1 MSESALNIQFED
13 ETSMLEWSRQAAST
27 IVQNSGESGLVIHLV
42 GDLGM
47 GKTTLSRGLIQAL
60 GHKGNVKSPTY
71 TLVEPYELNGF
82 NVYHFDLY
90 RLADAEELEYMGVR
104 DYFAP
109 NSLCL
114 VEWPEKGEGILP
126 EADLQIELTQWQQG
140 RSLSITSASKA
151 GANQQAQWASIK

>member
-13 ETSMLEWSRQAAST
+13 ETSMLEWSRQAASS